1 MTNRQLGKGMRA
13 ARCAALLG
21 VLSFLSLLSFLSFSS
36 FAAAAPAP
44 FALPISAKAEEGDA
58 KTGGWKASGTIAVS
72 YRQARA
78 QFAVKVAAAGWAHM
92 HTINLG
98 KDRTVEAW
106 QRGGE
111 ELTLMIWSLGP
122 GKSGF
127 SYGVSKKAA
136 STGMVNQAK
145 RRVKTK

>member
-1 MTNRQLGKGMRA
+1 MKRQFGNGFGA
-13 ARCAALLG
+13 ARRAVLLG
-21 VLSFLSLLSFLSFSS
+21 VLSFASLQSFSS
-36 FAAAAPAP
+36 FASAPAP
-44 FALPISAKAEEGDA
+44 FALPISATLEKGDA
-58 KTGGWKASGTIAVS
+58 KAGGWKASGSIAVS

-78 QFAVKVAAAGWAHM
+78 QFAVKVAAAGWTHM

-111 ELTLMIWSLGP
+111 ELTLMIWALEP

-127 SYGVSKKAA
+127 SYGVSKKAGA
-136 STGMVNQAK
+136 N
-145 RRVKTK
+145 RN

>member
-1 MTNRQLGKGMRA
+1 MTKRQVGNGIRA

-21 VLSFLSLLSFLSFSS
+21 VLSLLSLPTL
-36 FAAAAPAP
+36 AAASAP
-44 FALPISAKAEEGDA
+44 FALPIAATVEKGDA
-58 KTGGWKASGTIAVS
+58 KAGGWKASGTVAVS

-92 HTINLG
+92 HTIKLG

-111 ELTLMIWSLGP
+111 ELTLMIWAAGP

-127 SYGVSKKAA
+127 SYGVSKKAGA
-136 STGMVNQAK
+136 G
-145 RRVKTK
+145 RD

>member
-1 MTNRQLGKGMRA
+1 MTNRQLGNGLRA

-21 VLSFLSLLSFLSFSS
+21 VLSLLSFLSFSS
-36 FAAAAPAP
+36 FAAATPAP
-44 FALPISAKAEEGDA
+44 FALPIAATLEKGDA
-58 KTGGWKASGTIAVS
+58 KAGGWKASGTIAVS

-111 ELTLMIWSLGP
+111 ELTLMIWAIGP

-127 SYGVSKKAA
+127 SYGVSRKAGA
-136 STGMVNQAK
+136 
-145 RRVKTK
+145 R

>member
-1 MTNRQLGKGMRA
+1 MMQRQFGNGLRA
-13 ARCAALLG
+13 VWCAALLG
-21 VLSFLSLLSFLSFSS
+21 VLLLLSFLPFSS
-36 FAAAAPAP
+36 FAAPAP
-44 FALPISAKAEEGDA
+44 FALPIAATLAEGDA
-58 KTGGWKASGTIAVS
+58 KAGGWKASGTIAVS

-92 HTINLG
+92 HTIKLG

-111 ELTLMIWSLGP
+111 ELTLMIWAVGP

-127 SYGVSKKAA
+127 SYGVSKKAGA
-136 STGMVNQAK
+136 
-145 RRVKTK
+145 R

>member
-1 MTNRQLGKGMRA
+1 MMQRQFGNGMRA
-13 ARCAALLG
+13 VRRAALLG
-21 VLSFLSLLSFLSFSS
+21 VLLLLSFLSFPS
-36 FAAAAPAP
+36 FAAPSVSAP
-44 FALPISAKAEEGDA
+44 FALPIAATLAEGDA
-58 KTGGWKASGTIAVS
+58 KAGGWKASGTIAVS

-78 QFAVKVAAAGWAHM
+78 QFAVKVAAAGWTHM

-111 ELTLMIWSLGP
+111 ELTLMIWADGP

-127 SYGVSKKAA
+127 SYGVSKKAGA
-136 STGMVNQAK
+136 G
-145 RRVKTK
+145 RG

>member
-1 MTNRQLGKGMRA
+1 MTKRQSRNGLRA
-13 ARCAALLG
+13 VRCAALLG
-21 VLSFLSLLSFLSFSS
+21 VLSLLSFLSFSS
-36 FAAAAPAP
+36 FAAPAP
-44 FALPISAKAEEGDA
+44 FALPIAATLAEGDA
-58 KTGGWKASGTIAVS
+58 KAGGWKAAGTIAVS

-92 HTINLG
+92 HTIKLG

-111 ELTLMIWSLGP
+111 ELTLMIWAVGP

-127 SYGVSKKAA
+127 SYGVSKKAGA
-136 STGMVNQAK
+136 
-145 RRVKTK
+145 R

>member
-1 MTNRQLGKGMRA
+1 MKRRIRNGGRA
-13 ARCAALLG
+13 VRSAALLG
-21 VLSFLSLLSFLSFSS
+21 VLSLLSCQSFSS
-36 FAAAAPAP
+36 FAAAPAP
-44 FALPISAKAEEGDA
+44 FALPIAATLAEGDA
-58 KTGGWKASGTIAVS
+58 KAGGWKASGTIAVS

-111 ELTLMIWSLGP
+111 ELTLMVWALGP

-127 SYGVSKKAA
+127 SYGVSKKAGA
-136 STGMVNQAK
+136 G
-145 RRVKTK
+145 RG